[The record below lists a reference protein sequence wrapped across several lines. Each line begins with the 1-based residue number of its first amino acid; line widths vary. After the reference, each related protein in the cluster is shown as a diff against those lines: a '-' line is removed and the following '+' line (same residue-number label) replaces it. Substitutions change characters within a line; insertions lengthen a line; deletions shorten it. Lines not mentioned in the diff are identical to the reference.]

1 MVVLVAGFRGQN
13 THAQHEKLG
22 FSLGNPG
29 PFAYELPSPHPVFTS
44 YLPVAD
50 SLSELLRLLSAQ
62 SILYGEFT
70 LVSGKTSDF
79 YCDSKQTTLDPR
91 GALLIG
97 KIGWEMIQAEAAATG
112 QKYDSIGGLTMG
124 ADPIALAVGMAASSQ
139 HPGTAPIQ
147 VFCVRKVAKGHG
159 RNRQIEGRFAE
170 GDSVVVVDDVITTGG
185 STLQAI
191 DAIQEAGGKVA
202 FALVLV
208 DRQEGGRD
216 AIEARGVPVR
226 AIFTRQEIDAVAK
239 PV

>member
-1 MVVLVAGFRGQN
+1 MVPKRINSSQPLILPP
-13 THAQHEKLG
+13 TH
-22 FSLGNPG
+22 
-29 PFAYELPSPHPVFTS
+29 
-44 YLPVAD
+44 PVAD
-50 SLSELLRLLSAQ
+50 SRTALLQLLSAQ

-91 GALLIG
+91 GALLLG
-97 KIGWEMIQAEAAATG
+97 QVGWEIIQAEAAASG

-124 ADPIALAVGMAASSQ
+124 ADPISLAVGMAASAAQ
-139 HPGTAPIQ
+139 PGPPPLQ
-147 VFCVRKVAKGHG
+147 VFCVRKTAKAHG

-170 GDSVVVVDDVITTGG
+170 GHTVVVVDDVITTGG

-191 DAIQEAGGKVA
+191 DAIQAAGGHVA

-208 DRQEGGRD
+208 DRQEGGRE

-226 AIFTRQEIDAVAK
+226 SIFTRQEIDAVAK
-239 PV
+239 PR